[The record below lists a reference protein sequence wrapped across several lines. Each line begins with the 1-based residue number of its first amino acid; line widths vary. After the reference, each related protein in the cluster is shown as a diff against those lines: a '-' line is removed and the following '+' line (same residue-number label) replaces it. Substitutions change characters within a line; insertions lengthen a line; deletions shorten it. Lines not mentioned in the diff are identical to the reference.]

1 MVGDG
6 FIGLVSFLASYR
18 ESWEQFPET
27 DQLACNIAPAMTN
40 VTATIIITSPKLSLT
55 VRLSPKTAI
64 PKKMAVTG
72 SNAPRMAVG
81 VEPIYWMAPVV
92 QRKDMAVGKTA
103 SASRL
108 AHRYHW
114 SGVFSTPE

>member
-1 MVGDG
+1 M
-6 FIGLVSFLASYR
+6 R
-18 ESWEQFPET
+18 
-27 DQLACNIAPAMTN
+27 
-40 VTATIIITSPKLSLT
+40 VTARMIRMIPQHNRN
-55 VRLSPKTAI
+55 VNDSPKTVT
-64 PKKMAVTG
+64 PKNTAVNG
-72 SNAPRMAVG
+72 SKAPRIAVG

>member
-1 MVGDG
+1 M
-6 FIGLVSFLASYR
+6 R
-18 ESWEQFPET
+18 
-27 DQLACNIAPAMTN
+27 
-40 VTATIIITSPKLSLT
+40 VTARMIRMIPQHNRN
-55 VRLSPKTAI
+55 VNDSPKTVT
-64 PKKMAVTG
+64 PKNTAVNG
-72 SNAPRMAVG
+72 SKAPRIAVG

-103 SASRL
+103 NASRL